1 MSELKCTHIMFTL
14 KTNETSGHCQGLKM
28 QTVEELLEIITYMLY
43 CLTSCLVADCRG
55 AAGNYNIHVILS
67 HIMSSKD
74 ADCRG
79 VAGNY
84 NIHVI
89 LSQTKSRYRL

>member
-43 CLTSCLVADCRG
+43 CLTLSLVKKQTVEKLLEIITYMLYCLT
-55 AAGNYNIHVILS
+55 
-67 HIMSSKD
+67 SS
-74 ADCRG
+74 
-79 VAGNY
+79 
-84 NIHVI
+84 
-89 LSQTKSRYRL
+89 L